1 MFFINRKTTYDIDD
15 DLIDSNINALKSPQS
30 RRYKKLENIVEQ
42 IEKDYEA
49 MGKTIKNLTFSYM
62 DKQGELWDDKKRMEE
77 NLITKL
83 DDTSWQKEFLEM
95 KSHSTSDVRLLM
107 QGAKGFRD
115 AWHLGSLHEEYKI
128 MKRREHQQQQ

>member
-1 MFFINRKTTYDIDD
+1 
-15 DLIDSNINALKSPQS
+15 
-30 RRYKKLENIVEQ
+30 
-42 IEKDYEA
+42 
-49 MGKTIKNLTFSYM
+49 MGKSIKDLTLSYM
-62 DKQGELWDDKKRMEE
+62 DKLGVLCDDKKKEK

>member
-1 MFFINRKTTYDIDD
+1 M
-15 DLIDSNINALKSPQS
+15 
-30 RRYKKLENIVEQ
+30 V
-42 IEKDYEA
+42 
-49 MGKTIKNLTFSYM
+49 
-62 DKQGELWDDKKRMEE
+62 E

-83 DDTSWQKEFLEM
+83 DDASWQKEFLEM

-128 MKRREHQQQQ
+128 MKRREHQQQQKLNNESQNTKNQIKNKA

>member
-1 MFFINRKTTYDIDD
+1 
-15 DLIDSNINALKSPQS
+15 
-30 RRYKKLENIVEQ
+30 
-42 IEKDYEA
+42 
-49 MGKTIKNLTFSYM
+49 MGKSIKDLTLSYM
-62 DKQGELWDDKKRMEE
+62 DKQGVLWDDKKKEK

-128 MKRREHQQQQ
+128 MKRREHQKQQ

>member
-1 MFFINRKTTYDIDD
+1 MEQLEKR
-15 DLIDSNINALKSPQS
+15 LQSN
-30 RRYKKLENIVEQ
+30 
-42 IEKDYEA
+42 EKDNKRFNFLLCGQIRCPLRWLKG
-49 MGKTIKNLTFSYM
+49 MG
-62 DKQGELWDDKKRMEE
+62 E

-83 DDTSWQKEFLEM
+83 NDTSWQKEFLEM

>member
-1 MFFINRKTTYDIDD
+1 MIISKPLKIFHEKIYSLPKKTI
-15 DLIDSNINALKSPQS
+15 
-30 RRYKKLENIVEQ
+30 ENNYGE
-42 IEKDYEA
+42 IEKDDEA
-49 MGKTIKNLTFSYM
+49 MGKAIKDLTFSYM
-62 DKQGELWDDKKRMEE
+62 DKLGVLWDDKKRMEE

-107 QGAKGFRD
+107 QGAKGFRE

>member
-1 MFFINRKTTYDIDD
+1 MEQLEKR
-15 DLIDSNINALKSPQS
+15 LQSN
-30 RRYKKLENIVEQ
+30 
-42 IEKDYEA
+42 EKD
-49 MGKTIKNLTFSYM
+49 N
-62 DKQGELWDDKKRMEE
+62 KRFNFFLCGQTRCALRWLKGIGE

-83 DDTSWQKEFLEM
+83 NDTSWQKEFLEM

>member
-1 MFFINRKTTYDIDD
+1 
-15 DLIDSNINALKSPQS
+15 
-30 RRYKKLENIVEQ
+30 
-42 IEKDYEA
+42 
-49 MGKTIKNLTFSYM
+49 MGKTIKDLTFSYM
-62 DKQGELWDDKKRMEE
+62 DKLGVLWDDKKKEK

-95 KSHSTSDVRLLM
+95 KSHSSSDVRLLI

-128 MKRREHQQQQ
+128 MKRREYQHHQ

>member
-1 MFFINRKTTYDIDD
+1 
-15 DLIDSNINALKSPQS
+15 
-30 RRYKKLENIVEQ
+30 
-42 IEKDYEA
+42 
-49 MGKTIKNLTFSYM
+49 MGKSIKDLTLFYM
-62 DKQGELWDDKKRMEE
+62 DKLGVLWDDKKKEK

-107 QGAKGFRD
+107 QGAKGFRE
-115 AWHLGSLHEEYKI
+115 AWHLGTLHEEYKI

>member
-1 MFFINRKTTYDIDD
+1 MER
-15 DLIDSNINALKSPQS
+15 
-30 RRYKKLENIVEQ
+30 
-42 IEKDYEA
+42 IEKYYEEI
-49 MGKTIKNLTFSYM
+49 GKIIKDLTFSYV
-62 DKQGELWDDKKRMEE
+62 DKQGELWDDRKRMGE
-77 NLITKL
+77 NLITKV

-107 QGAKGFRD
+107 QGAKGFRE

>member
-1 MFFINRKTTYDIDD
+1 MWTNKVSFGMID
-15 DLIDSNINALKSPQS
+15 
-30 RRYKKLENIVEQ
+30 
-42 IEKDYEA
+42 
-49 MGKTIKNLTFSYM
+49 
-62 DKQGELWDDKKRMEE
+62 KRMGE

-107 QGAKGFRD
+107 QGAKGFRE

-128 MKRREHQQQQ
+128 MKRREHKQQQ

>member
-1 MFFINRKTTYDIDD
+1 
-15 DLIDSNINALKSPQS
+15 
-30 RRYKKLENIVEQ
+30 
-42 IEKDYEA
+42 
-49 MGKTIKNLTFSYM
+49 MGKDNKRINFFYM
-62 DKQGELWDDKKRMEE
+62 DKLGVLWDDKKGMDE

-95 KSHSTSDVRLLM
+95 KSHSHSDVRLLM
-107 QGAKGFRD
+107 QGAKGFRE